1 MENTRDEQFKIV
13 CSKEGICLEKSKS
26 VKHSFRLS
34 FITPASPSLVC
45 EGGLVSF
52 YKQIGQLNPD
62 IIKNV
67 VCNELNNELYE
78 VTLYFEAFA
87 REFGMAPKTMSLY
100 LEDRTSDE
108 VTIYTGRSPVVAD
121 ECDDVSVACNNSTLR
136 IVSSRSGGSCIE
148 YRFHLDLRE
157 ELPIFMDNM
166 AGLLMKKVFLRLKQ
180 YLEKSIYDAR

>member
-1 MENTRDEQFKIV
+1 MKKTRVDQFKIV

-45 EGGLVSF
+45 EGGLSSF
-52 YKQIGQLNPD
+52 YERLGKLNPD

-67 VCNELNNELYE
+67 VCAQSNNELYE
-78 VTLYFEAFA
+78 VTLHFEAFA
-87 REFGMAPKTMSLY
+87 KEFGMSPKTMTLY
-100 LEDRTSDE
+100 LEDRTSDGE
-108 VTIYTGRSPVVAD
+108 TTYTGRSKTVTD
-121 ECDDVSVACNNSTLR
+121 ERDDVSVACNDSTLR
-136 IVSSRSGGSCIE
+136 IVSSRAGGSCLE

-157 ELPIFMDNM
+157 ELPVFMDNV

-180 YLEKSIYDAR
+180 YLEKSIHDA